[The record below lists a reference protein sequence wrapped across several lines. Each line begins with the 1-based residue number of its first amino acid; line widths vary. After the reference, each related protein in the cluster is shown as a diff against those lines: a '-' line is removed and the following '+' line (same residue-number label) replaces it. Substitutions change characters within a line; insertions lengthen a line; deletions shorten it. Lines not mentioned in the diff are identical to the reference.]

1 MDKETLRQYRAL
13 KREIAMLE
21 ESIEKLQEQL
31 NEVPVVK
38 GKVQSSMKDFPYV
51 RTHVT
56 VEQSDPVEAERILK
70 RIRIKKARK
79 KAAEEQLL
87 RIEQYIQSIPDSTDR
102 LIFDL
107 VFIQGKTY
115 RDVGV
120 LLNMEF
126 SNVGKRI
133 NRKLSTKN

>member
-1 MDKETLRQYRAL
+1 MDKETLRQYIAL

-21 ESIEKLQEQL
+21 ESIEELQEKL
-31 NEVPVVK
+31 NAVPVVK

-56 VEQSDPVEAERILK
+56 VEQADPEEAERILK

-79 KAAEEQLL
+79 KAAEAQLL

-107 VFIQGKTY
+107 VFMQGKTY
-115 RDVGV
+115 RDVGIM
-120 LLNMEF
+120 LNMEF

-133 NRKLSTKN
+133 NRKLSTKK